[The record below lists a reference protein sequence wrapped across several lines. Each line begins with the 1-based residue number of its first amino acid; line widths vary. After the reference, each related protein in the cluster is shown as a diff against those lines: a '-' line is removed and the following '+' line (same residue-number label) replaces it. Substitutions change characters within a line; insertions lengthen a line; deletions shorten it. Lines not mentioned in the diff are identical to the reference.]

1 MTGEAE
7 PRTDGEP
14 QAGTA
19 EAAGLAGIAGLSL
32 SRALL
37 FLPNRE
43 LLFAQ
48 LLRQFVHSYADG
60 AALQLQALDHG
71 DAGHAIGWL
80 HALRGA
86 CGAVGA
92 LALQDQAQA
101 LERALAADR
110 DASSERRTARCL
122 ALRGDAAALLQAL
135 AALTTE
141 ISARLPR

>member
-19 EAAGLAGIAGLSL
+19 EDAGLAGIAGLSL

-37 FLPNRE
+37 FLPDHGP
-43 LLFAQ
+43 LFAR
-48 LLRQFVHSYADG
+48 LLHQFVDSYTGG
-60 AALQLQALDHG
+60 APMLEQALDRG
-71 DAGHAIGWL
+71 DAGQVVGWL
-80 HALRGA
+80 HMLRGA

-110 DASSERRTARCL
+110 DASPGQGIARCR